1 MVNDLKLKGNELLVY
16 AIIYGFSQDGISSY
30 TGSLQY
36 LADWTNSTK
45 RGMIKVLQ
53 SLVEKNL
60 IVKKEIFKN
69 GQKYCEYKA
78 RGGEQSSL
86 GGEHSSLGYG
96 TKFTRGGEK
105 SSPNTIINTIN
116 KTIDIHSCADAQV
129 CASSSKKEDYTSE
142 FSRYLEVMG

>member
-53 SLVEKNL
+53 SLVRKGL
-60 IVKKEIFKN
+60 IDKKEMFKT
-69 GQKYCEYKA
+69 GVKYCEYRA
-78 RGGEQSSL
+78 RGGEKISPPS
-86 GGEHSSLGYG
+86 EKSSLGYG
-96 TKFTRGGEK
+96 TKFTRGGEN
-105 SSPNTIINTIN
+105 SSHNTITNTIN
-116 KTIDIHSCADAQV
+116 KTIDTQYCA
-129 CASSSKKEDYTSE
+129 CSFSE
-142 FSRYLEVMG
+142 QELENEFKRYFEVMN